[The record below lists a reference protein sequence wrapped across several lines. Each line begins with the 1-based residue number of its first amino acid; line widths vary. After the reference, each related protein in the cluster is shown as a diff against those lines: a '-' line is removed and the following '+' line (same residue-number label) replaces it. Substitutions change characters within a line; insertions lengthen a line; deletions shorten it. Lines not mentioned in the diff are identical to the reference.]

1 MKKLIIS
8 NGRIA
13 SCSHSELHHGKIV
26 EFTAR
31 IKKKYRGYG
40 RISVISFS
48 AYGNLKKKTLLI
60 RVRTIYIYIYGL
72 IIEATNLKFF

>member
-1 MKKLIIS
+1 MFSL
-8 NGRIA
+8 RIA
-13 SCSHSELHHGKIV
+13 SWEDS
-26 EFTAR
+26 R
-31 IKKKYRGYG
+31 IYCKNQKKYRGYG